1 MVHIPT
7 KALTLSAALVL
18 GSLALSAQDVP
29 PPPPPA
35 PESVREASD
44 STKAKAGRMAAEI
57 AAAVAEFSK
66 DMAALEQ
73 QIKDKDISKEDAE
86 RRRKELSDRLE
97 ARLEAIEEMAEAWAD
112 DLEESI
118 ENLELN
124 LGDNLKLNI
133 EPSEPKKK
141 KLKRKQSGMQ
151 FLLGTNTLLNMPYS
165 GSGSLDLYEGPWLT
179 DAVSSTFNFTFTTD
193 RRIARS
199 PIWYRTGWG
208 VTSYTYNFGQNTV
221 LNVPSPQNPDFSITA
236 SNEPLRRSR
245 LNMSYLEVPLAISID
260 PSRRGKGIRLTAGGF
275 AGIRLNGNR
284 QIAYRSE
291 GMGRVFEDT
300 NGQFYGSLF
309 SYGLSAEL
317 GYRRFAVGVRQN
329 FNKPFNEAVLPTNIQ
344 SDAQP
349 NFYNASVFASVRLF

>member
-1 MVHIPT
+1 MVNTIF
-7 KALTLSAALVL
+7 KAFTLSAVFT
-18 GSLALSAQDVP
+18 LSGAKLWAQDSP
-29 PPPPPA
+29 PAIPPA
-35 PESVREASD
+35 PTEAPTPD
-44 STKAKAGRMAAEI
+44 TNATRAERMSAEI
-57 AAAVAEFSK
+57 AAAITEYSR
-66 DMAALEQ
+66 DMAALQ
-73 QIKDKDISKEDAE
+73 KQIADKDISKEDAE
-86 RRRKELSDRLE
+86 RRRKELSKRLE
-97 ARLEAIEEMAEAWAD
+97 DRLEAIEEMAEAWAD
-112 DLEESI
+112 NLEESI

-151 FLLGTNTLLNMPYS
+151 WLIGSNTLLNQPYS

-179 DAVSSTFNFTFTTD
+179 EAVSSTFNVTFTTD

-208 VTSYTYNFGQNTV
+208 VTSYSYNFGQNTV

-260 PSRRGKGIRLTAGGF
+260 PSRRGKGIRLTVGGF

-284 QIAYRSE
+284 QIAYRIE

-329 FNKPFNEAVLPTNIQ
+329 LNKPFNANALPANIL
-344 SDAQP
+344 SDVQP
-349 NFYNASVFASVRLF
+349 NFYNASAFASVRLF